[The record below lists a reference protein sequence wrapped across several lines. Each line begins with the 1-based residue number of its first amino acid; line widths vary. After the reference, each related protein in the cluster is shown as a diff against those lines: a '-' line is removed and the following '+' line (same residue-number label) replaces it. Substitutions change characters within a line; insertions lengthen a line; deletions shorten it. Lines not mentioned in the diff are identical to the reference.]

1 MVKYKL
7 VCFYSEGQPNDN
19 GLPIAYNKEL
29 MENLAKNEFDEITW
43 YTPKKLRD
51 MGYDYFVKERT
62 PGLVKNAGMYN
73 IGNCAWRPL
82 IMLLELEKMNDGDI
96 VVYRDCNVK
105 KYPFQHKKKQ
115 YKNIKQTID
124 FCLKRCQ
131 FDFFIPRENSR
142 LLLHYYV
149 KTNII
154 RELGENH
161 PFTYKFPLHFSGL
174 LTIAKKS
181 MISIELLT
189 EWKKACQK
197 EEWMDGKI
205 YGPLFHKFR
214 HSTPEQGI
222 LCVIISNWIRKRKYN
237 IPLDYPRMQFRGRDI
252 SRKTIFSKKQCHNL
266 SLLNSNG
273 KESYLGEW
281 SNNKIPTDFNW
292 KNYLNFNKDL
302 EKNGVNTQKKAESHW
317 ISNGRY
323 EGRKFK

>member
-7 VCFYSEGQPNDN
+7 VCFYSEGPPNDN
-19 GLPIAYNKEL
+19 GLSIGHNKEL
-29 MENLAKNEFDEITW
+29 MNNLARNEFDEIIW

-62 PGLVKNAGMYN
+62 PGLVKNPGMCN

-82 IMLLELEKMNDGDI
+82 IMLLELEKMDDGDI
-96 VVYRDCNVK
+96 LVYRDCNIK
-105 KYPFQHKKKQ
+105 KYPGQHTQNQ

-124 FCLKRCQ
+124 FCLNRCG
-131 FDFFIPRENSR
+131 FDFFIPRESSR
-142 LLLHYYV
+142 LLLHTYV

-174 LTIAKKS
+174 LTIARKS

-189 EWKKACQK
+189 EWKEACQK
-197 EEWMDGKI
+197 EEWMDGKT
-205 YGPLFHKFR
+205 YGPLYYKFR
-214 HSTPEQGI
+214 RSTPEQGI

-237 IPLDYPRMQFRGRDI
+237 IPIDYPRIQFKFRNI
-252 SRKTIFSKKQCHNL
+252 TRKILFSGKNCNNIQL
-266 SLLNSNG
+266 INSNG

-281 SNNKIPTDFNW
+281 SNNKIPNDFNW
-292 KNYLNFNKDL
+292 QNYLSFNKDL
-302 EKNGVNTQKKAESHW
+302 EKNGCNTREKAESHW
-317 ISNGRY
+317 ILEGRY
-323 EGRKFK
+323 EGRKYK